1 MLWSKVAVQ
10 IFSVISGVL
19 AVFLVPLVYGIEQY
33 GAFLKTSLLSFVI
46 HRLIDVAN
54 EPLLATEKESNIL
67 VVCLFNGMCMTVGIV
82 IVCHIFD
89 LTGLDIP
96 LLVSMMVSS
105 AYVSYLYKKNDFD
118 LLKYYFVYIPV
129 FLLLLIAKPVSN
141 ISFLFQI
148 VAWGA
153 IISSFIFGGIW
164 RTSSFSTPKIS
175 DIFRSL
181 FDLPKLVLFSFSNI
195 LITYLYI
202 YLLMGTLTDQEL
214 GSLRYVLSL
223 VQASVLLYPIS
234 MKHILKEFSE
244 YGEKKIKDHMVFGYF
259 IFLNIGLLML
269 FLNYWLGA
277 HFEYRL
283 PLDIDNL
290 YVFIAFSPVL
300 FVSYLV
306 ERLHASKGH
315 ISTVGVVSVVT
326 YLPLTILTQS
336 LEDLPWM
343 KYLFF
348 FLFIYAFT
356 LLFIVERN
364 VAIIFMILSSVMSLF
379 YFSHQILLLIF
390 LEILLLIF
398 LAVRRIKWCHG

>member
-1 MLWSKVAVQ
+1 MLWPKVAVQ
-10 IFSVISGVL
+10 FFSVLSGVL
-19 AVFLVPLVYGIEQY
+19 AVLLVPLVYGIEQY

-67 VVCLFNGMCMTVGIV
+67 VACLFNGMCMTVGIV
-82 IVCHIFD
+82 LVCHIFD

-105 AYVSYLYKKNDFD
+105 AYVSYLYKKNNFD

-129 FLLLLIAKPVSN
+129 FLLFLIAKPVSN
-141 ISFLFQI
+141 ISYLFQI

-153 IISSFIFGGIW
+153 IITSFILGGIW
-164 RTSSFSTPKIS
+164 RTSSFLTPKVS
-175 DIFRSL
+175 DLFKSL

-195 LITYLYI
+195 LIAYLYI
-202 YLLMGTLTDQEL
+202 YLLMGNLSDQEL

-223 VQASVLLYPIS
+223 VQASILLYPIS

-244 YGEKKIKDHMVFGYF
+244 SGGKKIKDHMVFGYF

-269 FLNYWLGA
+269 FLNYWLGVYL
-277 HFEYRL
+277 EYRL
-283 PLDIDNL
+283 PLDNL
-290 YVFIAFSPVL
+290 YVFIVFSPVL

-306 ERLHASKGH
+306 ERLHGSKGH

-326 YLPLTILTQS
+326 YLPLIILTQS
-336 LEDLPWM
+336 LENLPWI
-343 KYLFF
+343 KLLFF

-356 LLFIVERN
+356 LLFIVKRN
-364 VAIIFMILSSVMSLF
+364 VAILFMIFSSVMLLF
-379 YFSHQILLLIF
+379 YFSHQILLLVF
-390 LEILLLIF
+390 LEILLLIV
-398 LAVRRIKWCHG
+398 LADRRIKWCHG